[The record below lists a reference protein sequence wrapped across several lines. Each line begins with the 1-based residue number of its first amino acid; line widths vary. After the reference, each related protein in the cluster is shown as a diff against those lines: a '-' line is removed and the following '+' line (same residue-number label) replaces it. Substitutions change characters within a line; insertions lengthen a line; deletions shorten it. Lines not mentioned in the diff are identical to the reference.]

1 MFRSTLAIQCWLT
14 AYDGSITD
22 ILSSLLVAVLFLEDD
37 LFCFSLES
45 FVEMWMDLKSVKQS
59 KISRKRKQ
67 ILHINAFMWNLEKM
81 V

>member
-1 MFRSTLAIQCWLT
+1 M
-14 AYDGSITD
+14 
-22 ILSSLLVAVLFLEDD
+22 AVLFLEDD

-45 FVEMWMDLKSVKQS
+45 FVEMWMDLESVIQS

-67 ILHINAFMWNLEKM
+67 ILYINAFMWNLEKT